1 MSSPY
6 GRPCAPVTRLWIAA
20 VLSIAAASAPSL
32 ALERGDAEPQ
42 QPFATTITVNTIED
56 VSFSMS
62 ETCAAF
68 PAQCTLRRAIVQAR
82 ALAPAQRPVLIAFNL
97 PASQSDN
104 PASPSYWTVAL
115 AEGASSP
122 LRDLA
127 GGQITVDGGTQ
138 PGGRSGAPKII
149 IVGTQAADRLV
160 INDGNNTLRG
170 VAFQYLRVLF
180 NGSDNLVEQIWM
192 GLTAD
197 GQSVL
202 VVRDDPAID
211 NRAGVEEAEASR
223 RNAYRNNV
231 ITGARTNAVTLRGEN
246 GWVQNNLFGT
256 RANGTVPAVDPARWC
271 KPNARYNNWF
281 GGAGVVVSGKFNTVE
296 GNRFAGLLWSS
307 EDPLNTPPTAIT
319 IEDNDNVVRN
329 NVIGVDAGGA
339 AVGTCG
345 NGIVL
350 TDRNNVIQGNRI
362 VRAGVKNDDPLLHPV
377 DGADAD
383 TGAIGL
389 RGTNAITALLGNN
402 LLRGNIISESV
413 EAIYFYPSVPDGY
426 AYFNPAKITTITGT
440 LVTGQS
446 GDPGRPPAPAPPVN
460 SQCNGCVI
468 EIFRDTLDP
477 FDDALTSLGLVTA
490 TGTGQFTFV
499 LPAPLA
505 PGHGL
510 RTTSTSVAHNQIQ
523 GFPAGTTTRM
533 STVMYTP
540 DGPVSNTLPGPV
552 TPLPP
557 PAYPALASRA
567 APVLPAPAYKT
578 IITVTKTSDPNTSQ
592 SQTCYT
598 TPGVGQTPFPN
609 ECTLRRAVVEAR
621 SLPAGSRPALI
632 SFKIPLADPG
642 YDAATQT
649 WKIQLTPNSVLRRF
663 EGGDITIDG
672 HTQRTNVG
680 GRTTGP
686 TIVVT
691 GTATTAV
698 FVWDHDNN
706 VIRGLNLIGF
716 GIVLN
721 GSHNF
726 VQGNWLGLMP
736 DGQSIFFPGGNRQV
750 ENDATIQDAAA
761 SLENV
766 YRNNVLAGSRAAA
779 IVVRGER
786 SWVVGNRIG
795 TRPDGTLPTAPNPAQ
810 PCASLPGNANWLGGG
825 GIQVFGKGHQIGGPS
840 AAERNVI
847 AGLLVESADP
857 DVTQPIAIQLGS
869 VRDFLVMNNWIG
881 RDANGADAGTCGEG
895 VRNNTAYASVRDNV
909 IFTRRAAAINHLGDV
924 IGGNGSAYR
933 ANVITS
939 SASAIVFGPTVPNA
953 RAYFNPGR
961 VTGIAGT
968 AVAGTNGLPGLP
980 PGGADPVDSTCPYCT
995 VEVFL
1000 EDRDGA
1006 VETLQSLG
1014 TTLSDANGHWTF
1026 SLPAP
1031 LGATQG
1037 LRTISTINNYGTMKE
1052 YEAGSSTGVSRLYT
1066 EGGVSSLSLASLPP
1080 AEVLRNRPITLTAT
1094 LGPDIFIAAPGSPD
1108 ALLQPVTFAWRATG
1122 LAGRVVTATAT
1133 SNTQAFSWAT
1143 VGPKTVAVRASN
1155 LGGEAEVSVG
1165 VRVVTHLRTHL
1176 PVIIRH

>member
-1 MSSPY
+1 MSALA
-6 GRPCAPVTRLWIAA
+6 GRPLAPLARLWIASM
-20 VLSIAAASAPSL
+20 LSIAAAIAPKPAL
-32 ALERGDAEPQ
+32 ARDGAEPHH
-42 QPFATTITVNTIED
+42 PFATTITVNTVED
-56 VSFSMS
+56 VTFSMS

-97 PASQSDN
+97 PASQSNN
-104 PASPSYWTVAL
+104 PTTPAYWTVAL

-127 GGQITVDGGTQ
+127 GGQITIDGNTQ
-138 PGGRSGAPKII
+138 PGGRSGAPKIV

-160 INDGNNTLRG
+160 INDGNNAIRG

-180 NGSDNLVEQIWM
+180 NGSDNVVEQIWM
-192 GLTAD
+192 GLTSD
-197 GQSVL
+197 GQGVY
-202 VVRDDPAID
+202 VVRNDPAID

-223 RNAYRNNV
+223 RNVYRNSV
-231 ITGARTNAVTLRGEN
+231 ITGAKTNAITLRGEN
-246 GWVQNNLFGT
+246 GLVQGNLFGT
-256 RANGTVPAVDPARWC
+256 RADGTIPTIDPARWC
-271 KPNARYNNWF
+271 KPNARFNNWYA
-281 GGAGVVVSGKFNTVE
+281 GAGVVISGKFNTVE
-296 GNRFAGLLWSS
+296 NNRFAGLLWSS
-307 EDPLNTPPTAIT
+307 DDPLNTPPTAIT
-319 IEDNDNVVRN
+319 IEDNDNKIRN
-329 NVIGVDAGGA
+329 NVIGVDAAGK

-362 VRAGVKNDDPLLHPV
+362 VRAGVKNDDPLLHPTS
-377 DGADAD
+377 GDAD

-389 RGTNAITALLGNN
+389 RGTNVITALLGNN
-402 LLRGNIISESV
+402 LLRGNMISESV
-413 EAIYFYPSVPDGY
+413 EAIYFYPSVPDDY
-426 AYFNPAKITTITGT
+426 AYFNPAKITAIIGT

-468 EIFRDTLDP
+468 EVFRDTLDP

-490 TGTGQFTFV
+490 TGTGAFTFA

-505 PGHGL
+505 PGEGL
-510 RTTSTSVAHNQIQ
+510 RTTSTSVANNQIQ

-533 STVMYTP
+533 STVMYLP
-540 DGPVSNTLPGPV
+540 DGPVSNTVPGPAA
-552 TPLPP
+552 PLAP
-557 PAYPALASRA
+557 PAYPVLASRA
-567 APVLPAPAYKT
+567 VPALPAPAYKT
-578 IITVTKTSDPNTSQ
+578 VITVTKTTDPSTSQ

-632 SFKIPLADPG
+632 AFKIPLADPG

-649 WKIQLTPNSVLRRF
+649 WKIQLTPGSTLRRL
-663 EGGDITIDG
+663 EGGNITIDG

-691 GTATTAV
+691 GTATTSV
-698 FVWDHDNN
+698 FVWDHDDNI
-706 VIRGLNLIGF
+706 IRGLNLIGF

-721 GSHNF
+721 GSRNF

-736 DGQSIFFPGGNRQV
+736 DGQSIFFPAGNRQF
-750 ENDATIQDAAA
+750 ENDATIQDASA
-761 SLENV
+761 SVENV
-766 YRNNVLAGSRAAA
+766 YRNNTVAGSRAAA

-795 TRPDGTLPTAPNPAQ
+795 TRPDGTIPAPPNPAQ
-810 PCASLPGNANWLGGG
+810 PCASLPGSGSWLGGG

-840 AAERNVI
+840 SSERNVI
-847 AGLLVESADP
+847 AGLLVESPDP
-857 DVTQPIAIQLGS
+857 NETQPIGIQLGS
-869 VRDFLVMNNWIG
+869 VRDFLVMSNWIG
-881 RDANGADAGTCGEG
+881 RDTTGADAGTCGEG
-895 VRNNTAYASVRDNV
+895 IRNNSAYAAVRDNV
-909 IFTRRAAAINHLGDV
+909 IFTRRASAINHLGDV
-924 IGGNGSAYR
+924 IGGNGSTYR

-953 RAYFNPGR
+953 RAFFNAGR
-961 VTGIAGT
+961 VTSINGT

-980 PGGADPVDSTCPYCT
+980 PGGADPVDSTCPFCT

-1014 TTLSDANGHWTF
+1014 TAMADASGNWSFT
-1026 SLPAP
+1026 LPAP

-1037 LRTISTINNYGTMKE
+1037 LRTVSTINNYGTMKE

-1066 EGGVSSLSLASLPP
+1066 EGGVASVALASLPP
-1080 AEVLRNRPITLTAT
+1080 AEVMRNRPVTLTAT
-1094 LGPDIFIAAPGSPD
+1094 LGPDILVAGGAEAPE

-1122 LAGRVVTATAT
+1122 LAGRVVTTTAT
-1133 SNTQAFSWAT
+1133 SNTQAFTWAT
-1143 VGPKTVAVRASN
+1143 VGDKTLTVRASN
-1155 LGGEAEVSVG
+1155 LGGEAEVSAR
-1165 VRVVTHLRTHL
+1165 VRVVTQLRAML
-1176 PVIIRH
+1176 PAIYRR